1 MKRKAIVIG
10 AGIVG
15 LATARALAV
24 RGYHVTVIERN
35 IKASGASVRNFG
47 MVWPIGQPDGELF
60 ESAMVSRSIWMQ
72 ICNET
77 GMWNDPVG
85 SLHVAYEEDEMNVL
99 RELAEVYGHRNYE
112 VLDGQR
118 AIDKSSFVKENGLKG
133 ALFSSEELIVD
144 PREALMT
151 IPEWLSSRFEVQFIW
166 GKAVTDIA
174 YPSVC
179 AAKEEF
185 EADVICVCSGA
196 DFETLYPRLFAE
208 QQITKCK
215 LQMMRLV
222 PPGGAERIGAALC
235 GGLSL
240 VHYRSFT
247 AAPSLNELKK
257 RFESEYPEYL
267 KWGIHVMAA
276 QNEAG
281 EITIGDSHEYGLSPD
296 PFDKK
301 YINDLVLA
309 YLSTFAT
316 FSGNYIY
323 ESWNGV
329 YAKLTD
335 GNANLVLNP
344 EEGVTIING
353 LGGAGMTLSFGM
365 CDEVVK
371 KGLNQIFLKGA

>member
-1 MKRKAIVIG
+1 MKKAIVVG

-15 LATARALAV
+15 LATARALVV
-24 RGYHVTVIERN
+24 RGYNVTVIERN
-35 IKASGASVRNFG
+35 TRAIGASVRNFG
-47 MVWPIGQPDGELF
+47 MVWPIGQPDGELYD
-60 ESAMVSRSIWMQ
+60 SAVVSRSIWME
-72 ICNET
+72 ICKET

-85 SLHVAYEEDEMNVL
+85 SLHLAYEEDEMNVL
-99 RELAEVYGHRNYE
+99 QELAEVYGHRNYSLLNSRQ
-112 VLDGQR
+112 VM
-118 AIDKSSFVKENGLKG
+118 DKSSFVKESGLKG

-144 PREALMT
+144 PREALMI
-151 IPEWLSSRFEVQFIW
+151 IPEWLSSKFDVQFIW

-174 YPSVC
+174 YPSVF
-179 AAKEEF
+179 AAEEEF

-196 DFETLYPRLFAE
+196 DFETLYPRLYAE
-208 QQITKCK
+208 QHITKCK

-222 PPGGAERIGAALC
+222 PPGSGERIGPALC

-247 AAPSLNELKK
+247 VASSLSELKK
-257 RFESEYPEYL
+257 RFEHEYPEYL

-276 QNEAG
+276 QNGAG

-309 YLSTFAT
+309 YLSSFAT
-316 FSGNYIY
+316 FSGNYVY
-323 ESWNGV
+323 ETWNGV

-335 GNANLVLNP
+335 GNANLVLHP

-353 LGGAGMTLSFGM
+353 LGGAGMTLSFGV

-371 KGLNQIFLKGA
+371 KGLNQIFLKGV